1 MLVYP
6 TETVTWWDICLFL
19 KKKVTLSVL
28 YTVVVDSQSSLGED
42 PACGR
47 VRHLKGF
54 RVEVNGRVY
63 SRLAANKTSI
73 TLKKCKSGMKYTCV
87 VVAITCPE
95 KQRASQRKVQVL
107 YLFSLGTPH

>member
-1 MLVYP
+1 MYTGLSDWNGNLVGH
-6 TETVTWWDICLFL
+6 L
-19 KKKVTLSVL
+19 KLTLSVL
-28 YTVVVDSQSSLGED
+28 YTVVVDSQSSLDED
-42 PACGR
+42 PARGR

-63 SRLAANKTSI
+63 ARLAANKTSI

-95 KQRASQRKVQVL
+95 KQHANQRKVQAL
-107 YLFSLGTPH
+107 HLFSLGTPQ